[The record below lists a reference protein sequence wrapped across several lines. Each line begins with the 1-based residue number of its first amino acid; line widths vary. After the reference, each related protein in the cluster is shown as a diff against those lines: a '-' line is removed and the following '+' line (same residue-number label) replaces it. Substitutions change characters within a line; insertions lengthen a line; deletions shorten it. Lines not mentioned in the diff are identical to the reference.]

1 MKQIIK
7 NLGALITIDV
17 FLFCVFI
24 SRLLKML
31 LLPNLYRFFHVGYIV
46 FLIFLALLTLLTS
59 SKMPSTKEM
68 TKAEKKIWD
77 VLQVSTYVSLTLY
90 LLWDLCVSG
99 FMDNPL
105 ITNRVQ
111 VMMISVSLLLSIS
124 FIIAQLVF
132 LKKYWRIPRRHQ

>member
-132 LKKYWRIPRRHQ
+132 LNKYWRIPRRHQ

>member
-111 VMMISVSLLLSIS
+111 VMMISVSLLLGE
-124 FIIAQLVF
+124 F
-132 LKKYWRIPRRHQ
+132 

>member
-7 NLGALITIDV
+7 NQGALITIDV
-17 FLFCVFI
+17 FLICVFS

-31 LLPNLYRFFHVGYIV
+31 LLPNLYRYFHVGYIV
-46 FLIFLALLTLLTS
+46 FLVFLALFSLLNC

-68 TKAEKKIWD
+68 TNAEKKIWYI
-77 VLQVSTYVSLTLY
+77 LQVSTYVSLTLY
-90 LLWDLCVSG
+90 LLWDLCISG

-132 LKKYWRIPRRHQ
+132 LKKYWRIP